1 MHSRTQHFA
10 GFKHR
15 SRPANSGTEAHASIN
30 EAIWRIMPDSIAF
43 QMVINE
49 VKAVQ
54 KMVADLQDDI
64 KQIRAS
70 DERRTANAEIIRK
83 NEELMA
89 SSKRIA

>member
-1 MHSRTQHFA
+1 
-10 GFKHR
+10 
-15 SRPANSGTEAHASIN
+15 
-30 EAIWRIMPDSIAF
+30 MPDSIAF

-54 KMVADLQDDI
+54 KMVAELQNDI

-70 DERRTANAEIIRK
+70 DERRTATAEIIRK

>member
-1 MHSRTQHFA
+1 MHSRIRLFA
-10 GFKHR
+10 EFKHR
-15 SRPANSGTEAHASIN
+15 YHPANSGPEAPASIN
-30 EAIWRIMPDSIAF
+30 EAIWRNMPDSIAF

-64 KQIRAS
+64 KQIKAS
-70 DERRTANAEIIRK
+70 DQRRTANAEIIRK
-83 NEELMA
+83 NEELIA

>member
-1 MHSRTQHFA
+1 
-10 GFKHR
+10 
-15 SRPANSGTEAHASIN
+15 
-30 EAIWRIMPDSIAF
+30 MPDSIAF

-54 KMVADLQDDI
+54 KMVAELQDDI

-70 DERRTANAEIIRK
+70 DERRTATAEIIRK

-89 SSKRIA
+89 SSKRIS